1 MPPMTAQPPSHDFGP
16 SAQEQADLHEHALF
30 AATQDPVALAAAGWF
45 SQRDML
51 DAQQQAQFAAW
62 LAADPAHG
70 HAYAQLLQTHR
81 AARQIPA
88 HLAARWAVP
97 PAAAHVSPQAPRRH
111 WLRALP
117 YAAAAMLAL
126 SVAAGSYQWWQQ
138 QAVFSQAYATQR
150 GQRLAVSLPDGSTVQ
165 LDTATQLHVTLY
177 RQRREVRLAQG
188 EALFQVQAR
197 QGQPFEVQSG
207 PLSVTVVGTQ
217 FSVRNTLAHDGS
229 LRVAVQ
235 HGHVR
240 VAGARQSLVNLT
252 AGQGVTAD
260 AAGQLSAVA
269 SLAPGSVAPWR
280 EGRVTFENMPL
291 GAALAEFE
299 RYGDTGFVV
308 HDPAVARLRIG
319 GSFSLTRPDRF
330 AAALPQLLPVHIVR
344 DGAVSEIRMAANMPA
359 QAPAMRL
366 PEK

>member
-1 MPPMTAQPPSHDFGP
+1 MPPMTAQPPRHDFGP
-16 SAQEQADLHEHALF
+16 SAQEQADLREYAAF
-30 AATQDPVALAAAGWF
+30 AATQDGVALAAAGWF
-45 SQRDML
+45 SRRDTL
-51 DAQQQAQFAAW
+51 DAQQQAEFAAW
-62 LAADPAHG
+62 LAADPAHDQ
-70 HAYAQLLQTHR
+70 AYAQLHETQR
-81 AARQIPA
+81 AVRQIPA
-88 HLAARWAVP
+88 HLTARWAVP
-97 PAAAHVSPQAPRRH
+97 PVAAHVSPQAPRRH

-117 YAAAAMLAL
+117 YAVAAMLLL
-126 SVAAGSYQWWQQ
+126 SVGAGGYQWWQQ
-138 QAVFSQAYATQR
+138 PVFSQAYATQR

-177 RQRREVRLAQG
+177 RQRREVRLAHG
-188 EALFQVQAR
+188 EALFQVQSK

-207 PLSVTVVGTQ
+207 TLSVTVVGTQ
-217 FSVRNTLAHDGS
+217 FSVRNTLTHDGS

-240 VAGARQSLVNLT
+240 VAGARQSLVKLT

-308 HDPAVARLRIG
+308 RDPAVARLRIG
-319 GSFSLTRPDRF
+319 GSFSLARPDRF

-344 DGAVSEIRMAANMPA
+344 DGAVSEIRMAANMSA

-366 PEK
+366 PKK